1 MFQDG
6 GALGPLADWLGVRA
20 ADGCHSVVGM
30 NVSIRDL
37 IAVLA
42 LGTIAYRLAIAD
54 GNRLLKAGT

>member
-1 MFQDG
+1 
-6 GALGPLADWLGVRA
+6 
-20 ADGCHSVVGM
+20 M